1 MRNKNPKNILEILK
15 SYFKNRKAV
24 LKLGNLGVI
33 KNVTKSTSQDSALGP
48 LLWNILYDSLLD
60 LEFPSNFDLM
70 RYANDTQCMCFGD
83 TVESIEIAAKNA
95 LKIINN
101 LAKAAKIN
109 FNIKKTQAMLITR
122 KTKYKKPEMK
132 LNNFKIQLVDKIKY
146 LGVYI
151 DKDLS
156 WNKHF
161 D

>member
-1 MRNKNPKNILEILK
+1 
-15 SYFKNRKAV
+15 
-24 LKLGNLGVI
+24 
-33 KNVTKSTSQDSALGP
+33 
-48 LLWNILYDSLLD
+48 
-60 LEFPSNFDLM
+60 
-70 RYANDTQCMCFGD
+70 MCFGD